1 MRSPFSREHKSP
13 TRIKLWR
20 IDYHPTILNPCLTS
34 LNTVTELAERFR
46 TRSFLVELV
55 PKRWCI
61 PSGVRSSWV
70 INSQCLGTL
79 LNLHDDTTPV
89 NTGRVRTLQ
98 AIGRDYALLTS
109 ESQMIIS
116 IDHVDTAKVGFSIQ
130 VVVV

>member
-1 MRSPFSREHKSP
+1 M
-13 TRIKLWR
+13 
-20 IDYHPTILNPCLTS
+20 
-34 LNTVTELAERFR
+34 
-46 TRSFLVELV
+46 
-55 PKRWCI
+55 
-61 PSGVRSSWV
+61 
-70 INSQCLGTL
+70 TL
-79 LNLHDDTTPV
+79 V